1 MTLTEKLTALADAVR
16 EKTGRTE
23 PMTLDEMTAEIDGLS
38 VGGEDA
44 FVSQLTVDG
53 TDFSYIFL
61 NGRDRY
67 AETEVLTL
75 PPTANGK
82 KFISTYENCRA
93 KQLPQTIDISGAE
106 VVDYMFRY
114 LGAAPADFGFDLSGL
129 VLDMQNVTSAKGMFF
144 NSYIGYFP
152 QFLHMEKVETVES
165 FAQNINYGREIYLTT
180 TCNCKN
186 FRFAF
191 GYGCAARKITVNID
205 SATDCTGMI
214 GGVYKNLTDLVL
226 IGKLKTSL
234 TIAANPNLTR
244 ESLQSVIDALFDFSG
259 TDSAFVNT
267 ITFSDTAWETLDG
280 EGNAAPNGMTWRE
293 YITSIGWNT

>member
-38 VGGEDA
+38 VGTTDA
-44 FVSQLTVDG
+44 FVSQLTADG
-53 TDFSYIFL
+53 TDFSYIFI
-61 NGRDRY
+61 NGKDRFP
-67 AETEVLTL
+67 ETEVLTL
-75 PPTANGK
+75 PPTAKGK
-82 KFISTYENCRA
+82 KFISTYQNCRVR
-93 KQLPQTIDISGAE
+93 QLPQTIDISSAE
-106 VVDYMFRY
+106 VVENMFKD
-114 LGAAPADFGFDLSGL
+114 LGYASADFGFDLSGL
-129 VLDMQNVTSAKGMFF
+129 VLDMQNVKNAKGMFR

-165 FAQNINYGREIYLTT
+165 FAESINYGREIYLTT

-186 FRFAF
+186 FRYAF

-214 GGVYKNLTDLVL
+214 GSTYKNLTDLVL

-234 TIAANPNLTR
+234 NLAIVPKLTR
-244 ESLQSVIDALFDFSG
+244 ESLQNVIDALYDFSG

-267 ITFSDTAWETLDG
+267 ITFSDVAWQTLDG

-293 YITSIGWNT
+293 YIASIGWNT